1 MRKQQQKLLT
11 QKNQDA
17 KKSNKSANQNR
28 KNDKSAKVEKKAEN
42 VSRETQSNDTEM
54 VIMPIKQAE
63 VKPVET
69 PNLANNISKEEQRK
83 RNAEQRKVT
92 APIRKILETDEK
104 KLEKLGETLAM
115 LEEKL
120 SDTGLYDDNRK
131 AELLKLL
138 DEQTQIKGQVGEIE
152 ERVMENMMALEEM
165 EKGFE

>member
-1 MRKQQQKLLT
+1 M
-11 QKNQDA
+11 
-17 KKSNKSANQNR
+17 
-28 KNDKSAKVEKKAEN
+28 
-42 VSRETQSNDTEM
+42 
-54 VIMPIKQAE
+54 
-63 VKPVET
+63 
-69 PNLANNISKEEQRK
+69 
-83 RNAEQRKVT
+83 
-92 APIRKILETDEK
+92 
-104 KLEKLGETLAM
+104 GETLAM